1 MNVYHWNMP
10 SSHTPKSLD
19 IAQVRVDNALALF
32 DEYVRSTVS
41 HADAATLRG
50 LERRFAER
58 LQIQPSYWSQIK
70 SRSRQIGERLAR
82 QFEVLSKKPYGWMD
96 VPHSPHAPDQR
107 SFPENNTLDKL
118 STGQVKRL
126 SSDSSFEQL
135 LNGSVLVP
143 LRPDASLP
151 HDDDERFIVGL
162 VLAYYRRN
170 PGRAKTRL
178 MELLSEVLFD
188 PAVIRSGAAAKT
200 QQAALPLKRKK

>member
-107 SFPENNTLDKL
+107 SFPKNNTLDKL

>member
-32 DEYVRSTVS
+32 DEYVRNTVS

-96 VPHSPHAPDQR
+96 VPHALQAPDQG
-107 SFPENNTLDKL
+107 SFSENNVLDRRGNG
-118 STGQVKRL
+118 TVKRL
-126 SSDSSFEQL
+126 PNDSSFEQL
-135 LNGSVLVP
+135 LNGPVLVP
-143 LRPDASLP
+143 VPSDSSLP

-170 PGRAKTRL
+170 PGRAKARL

-188 PAVIRSGAAAKT
+188 PTVIKSGAAAKT
-200 QQAALPLKRKK
+200 QQAALPLKHKK

>member
-32 DEYVRSTVS
+32 DEYVRNTVS

-96 VPHSPHAPDQR
+96 VPHALQAPDQG
-107 SFPENNTLDKL
+107 SFSENNVLDRM
-118 STGQVKRL
+118 SNGTVKRL
-126 SSDSSFEQL
+126 PNDSSFEQL
-135 LNGSVLVP
+135 FNGPVLVP
-143 LRPDASLP
+143 VPSDSSLP

-170 PGRAKTRL
+170 PGRAKARL

-188 PAVIRSGAAAKT
+188 PTVIKSGAAAKT
-200 QQAALPLKRKK
+200 QQAALPLKHKK

>member
-1 MNVYHWNMP
+1 MP

-19 IAQVRVDNALALF
+19 IAQVRVDNALTLF

-82 QFEVLSKKPYGWMD
+82 QFETLSKKPYGWMD
-96 VPHSPHAPDQR
+96 VPHSPLAADQR
-107 SFPENNTLDKL
+107 PYPYPD
-118 STGQVKRL
+118 STA
-126 SSDSSFEQL
+126 SSNRSNGSSLTSTQDSSSFAQL
-135 LNGSVLVP
+135 LEGKSGKGPVITP
-143 LRPDASLP
+143 SESSLP
-151 HDDDERFIVGL
+151 QDDDERFVVGL

-170 PGRAKTRL
+170 PQRAKSRL

-188 PAVIRSGAAAKT
+188 PAAVKAGAAAKT
-200 QQAALPLKRKK
+200 QQTLLPLKPKK